1 VRLPASGAAA
11 LFLAVLL
18 APVLGAQP
26 APTRGPEGAVVE
38 IVEFSDFQCPYCAQ
52 ALPVIDSLLSAYPDD
67 VRYVYRHFPLHIHEH
82 AARAAQASLE
92 AQRQGAFW
100 RYHDLLFENQAALSD
115 PELVRYAEEL
125 GLDAEAFR
133 RALAQ
138 GTHQA
143 RMHED
148 MELGQS
154 LAVTG
159 TPTFFVNGFRLQG
172 VPPIWVLEMA
182 VEAFRGGLVEPRPLA
197 AVPAPD

>member
-1 VRLPASGAAA
+1 M
-11 LFLAVLL
+11 LFVAVLL
-18 APVLGAQP
+18 APAALRAQP
-26 APTRGPEGAVVE
+26 APTRGPQGAVVE

-52 ALPVIDSLLSAYPDD
+52 AIPVIDSLLSAYPDD
-67 VRYVYRHFPLHIHEH
+67 IRYVYRHFPLHIHEH
-82 AARAAQASLE
+82 AARAAQAALE

-100 RYHDLLFENQAALSD
+100 RYHDLLFESPGALSD

-172 VPPIWVLEMA
+172 VPPIWVFELA
-182 VEAFRGGLVEPRPLA
+182 IEAFRGGLVDPRPLA
-197 AVPAPD
+197 AAPTPD